1 MKTHLTNPK
10 TNKTLVLDHNIEQTV
25 FDSIFNDSKELF
37 YNKQEEIEEIYGVSF
52 DLCDLEIDGK
62 LLYGYFINDLTSD
75 EILEEIFNDLN
86 NFIIDNIGDAHI
98 G

>member
-52 DLCDLEIDGK
+52 DLCDLKIDGE

-86 NFIIDNIGDAHI
+86 KFIIDNIGEVI
-98 G
+98 N